1 MKAGARLVFQLQK
14 IAFVRT
20 PKNMPSNQ
28 SKQSKS
34 TLSVVVSVI
43 VLFFGLALI
52 GGAWWISN
60 SPAPETESQIQA
72 RQEAEKVL
80 QIEALRQ
87 RRELLSR
94 QIELLVD
101 TEQRANQV
109 AILRAQNSLDDAF
122 ISFSNRVPEFVEAV
136 TTWKARYQIARSG
149 INDKVSGSHEMETV
163 AAEYFEKNV
172 ASNQDV
178 SSAIDKIV
186 AQFQSDLV
194 ANRNRMLSEAALRIR
209 EADLG
214 LPPASYTSESLGN
227 LVTARQEQMAQS
239 LGGVPVISVLSISGS
254 IIVEMALQTLVTRA
268 LSYAAGATTTG
279 ALTGA
284 GAGTLITPGVGTAI
298 GIMVGFAGGFAV
310 DQLMTERMKAK
321 IMRETKDSLESMK
334 NEIWMN
340 STEGLNTK
348 LSGLVKQTKELHVAA
363 LTSIAQQGKT

>member
-1 MKAGARLVFQLQK
+1 
-14 IAFVRT
+14 
-20 PKNMPSNQ
+20 MPSNQ
-28 SKQSKS
+28 IKQSKS
-34 TLSVVVSVI
+34 TLSVVVSII

-122 ISFSNRVPEFVEAV
+122 ISFSNRLPEFVEKV

-172 ASNQDV
+172 ASNQDI

-227 LVTARQEQMAQS
+227 LVTAKQEQMAQS
-239 LGGVPVISVLSISGS
+239 LGGVPAFSAISISGS
-254 IIVEMALQTLVTRA
+254 VVVDFALGTLVVRA
-268 LSYAAGATTTG
+268 LSSGATITG
-279 ALTGA
+279 AAAGA
-284 GAGTLITPGVGTAI
+284 GAGTLITPGVGNAI
-298 GIMVGFAGGFAV
+298 GFVVGLAAGITF
-310 DQLMTERMKAK
+310 DYLMTERMKAK
-321 IMRETKDSLESMK
+321 IMSETKDTLDSMK